1 MSKINNTKITYGVL
15 YTLVIIGILAIGIA
29 LGAPLR
35 TEAWNGYGYESDA
48 VFHTYNSA
56 TNNAGGNTNVNGYNS
71 NGNQNVGGTPVILS
85 LSPSRVISGTGAK
98 VVEIEGGNFVPNSI
112 VRFDGSNRTTSYI
125 TSTRIAVHLT
135 SADITRLGEHAI
147 TVRNG
152 GGATSNVA
160 VFTVGNTG
168 VGATTDKDGNSLGA
182 SVVKSNIAGA
192 FSGLFTWL
200 FIGILILIVIVLWR
214 KIFGDKERNKPFKHA

>member
-1 MSKINNTKITYGVL
+1 MSKINNTKITYGLL
-15 YTLVIIGILAIGIA
+15 YTLIIIGILALGIT

-35 TEAWNGYGYESDA
+35 TEAWNGYSYESSA
-48 VFHTYNSA
+48 VFHTYNSG
-56 TNNAGGNTNVNGYNS
+56 TNDAGGNTNVNGYNN
-71 NGNQNVGGTPVILS
+71 NGNQNVGTPVILS
-85 LSPSRVISGTGAK
+85 LSPTRVISGTGAK

-112 VRFDGSNRTTSYI
+112 VRFDGANRTTSYI
-125 TSTRIAVHLT
+125 TSTRLAVHLT

-147 TVRNG
+147 TVRNP

-168 VGATTDKDGNSLGA
+168 AGATTDKDNGLGA
-182 SVVKSNIAGA
+182 SVVKSNITGA

-200 FIGILILIVIVLWR
+200 FIGILILIIIVLWR